1 MKYFTVF
8 LLCDLLAIW
17 SCTYTVVYGGGPP
30 KHKDK
35 KQNDKN
41 QKNVKLSDKTVEER
55 GLIQENPRTKDIL
68 NENANFC
75 RRKVEERNFKGEML
89 GYVTPWNNRG
99 YDIAKIFGGKFTVI
113 SPVWLQVKRTS
124 SDKYIINGG
133 QDIDKEWVKIVK
145 KGKRSVKI
153 YPRLLFDQWTKHDFI
168 AVFQEETELQALA
181 KTISAFYKKH
191 NFDGVVLEVWS
202 QLGGQARMEMQH
214 LVVDIAEE
222 MHNSDMK
229 CVLVIPPP
237 VMQSGPGMF
246 SANDFK
252 VLSPIVDGFSLMT
265 YDYSSAQSPGPNS
278 PIDWVRS
285 CVKDIT
291 PDPNPEERAK
301 ILLGLNFYGY
311 DYGPQSAEAMIGPRY
326 LELLKKR
333 KLKWNTA
340 QAEHVFDYKKDGPWV
355 HQVYYPSLKSIE
367 VRLKLAEELGTGISI
382 WELGQGLDYFYD
394 LL

>member
-1 MKYFTVF
+1 MTISFCYSTFVI
-8 LLCDLLAIW
+8 LLVCMILSPIADA
-17 SCTYTVVYGGGPP
+17 GGPP

-35 KQNDKN
+35 KQNNKN
-41 QKNVKLSDKTVEER
+41 QKDVKLSDKTVEDR
-55 GLIQENPRTKDIL
+55 GLVQENPRTKDIL
-68 NENANFC
+68 SENGNFC
-75 RRKVEERNFKGEML
+75 SKKVEDRQFHGEML

-113 SPVWLQVKRTS
+113 SPVWLQVKRKS
-124 SDKYIINGG
+124 EEEYVINGG
-133 QDIDKEWVKIVK
+133 QDIDKGWMKSVK

-181 KTISAFYKKH
+181 KTIAAYYKKQS
-191 NFDGVVLEVWS
+191 FDGIVLEVWS
-202 QLGGQARMEMQH
+202 QLGGQAKTELQH
-214 LVVDIAEE
+214 LVVDIADA
-222 MHNSDMK
+222 MHNSHMK
-229 CVLVIPPP
+229 LVLVIPPP
-237 VMQSGPGMF
+237 VMASGPGMF
-246 SANDFK
+246 SSSDFK
-252 VLSPIVDGFSLMT
+252 TLYPVVDEFSLMT

-285 CVKDIT
+285 CVKEIA
-291 PDPNPEERAK
+291 PDNEADQRSK

-311 DYGPQSAEAMIGPRY
+311 DYGPQSAEAIIGPRY
-326 LELLKKR
+326 LDLLKKH

-355 HQVYYPSLKSIE
+355 HQVYYPSLKSIQ
-367 VRLKLAEELGTGISI
+367 VRLQLAQELGTGISI